1 MLLCH
6 WLQNLAWLLFLV
18 RVTFL
23 QGRNGF
29 VRGVDTLWRQV
40 ERVGI
45 SLVGFFVLYS
55 WVRPDHFLVM
65 VTCLQGYN
73 SFVGGG
79 DTLWRFHV
87 ERVRFQHGGF
97 LVLCSWVRP
106 NTSLLQCLLSA
117 WWTCKNCF

>member
-1 MLLCH
+1 MLDSFVALP
-6 WLQNLAWLLFLV
+6 LAAKLSMAAVPGKGHVF
-18 RVTFL
+18 

-65 VTCLQGYN
+65 VTCSQGCN

-79 DTLWRFHV
+79 DTLWRLHV

-97 LVLCSWVRP
+97 LVLCS
-106 NTSLLQCLLSA
+106 
-117 WWTCKNCF
+117 